1 MKLFDFKLAK
11 QIIKQ
16 FDDLGMLKYATLGVQ
31 EDWSN
36 CSEAIWDN
44 GKYVK
49 DILDNCEERQDEY
62 QNQRYNE
69 SSDKYETLTELF
81 DVYDDI
87 LVAGITGSVWATP
100 VIEILL
106 DDSQTFV
113 FDCSRGEFT
122 NDILDRVNKAVLVA
136 KHNLEESDTRSLE
149 DVQEFKADTSCE
161 KES

>member
-1 MKLFDFKLAK
+1 MKLYDFNLAK

-62 QNQRYNE
+62 QQQRYDE
-69 SSDKYETLTELF
+69 SSDQYQTLVELF
-81 DVYDDI
+81 DAYDDV
-87 LVAGITGSVWATP
+87 LVAGITGSAWATP
-100 VIEILL
+100 VIEIILN
-106 DDSQTFV
+106 DRQTFV
-113 FDCSRGEFT
+113 FDCSRGEYT
-122 NDILDRVNKAVLVA
+122 SDILDRVNAAILTA
-136 KHNLEESDTRSLE
+136 KYALEQDETRSLE
-149 DVQEFKADTSCE
+149 DVQEFKPVTSCE

>member
-36 CSEAIWDN
+36 CSEAIWSN

-49 DILDNCEERQDEY
+49 DILDNCQERQDEY
-62 QNQRYNE
+62 QQQRYNE

-100 VIEILL
+100 VIEIVLN
-106 DDSQTFV
+106 DHQTFV
-113 FDCSRGEFT
+113 FDCSKGEYT
-122 NDILDRVNKAVLVA
+122 SDVLDRVNMAITVA
-136 KHNLEESDTRSLE
+136 KYNQEEDNARSLE
-149 DVQEFKADTSCE
+149 DVQEFKHSTSCE
-161 KES
+161 EES

>member
-31 EDWSN
+31 EDWSC

-49 DILDNCEERQDEY
+49 DILDNCEERQEEY
-62 QNQRYNE
+62 QQQRYNE

-100 VIEILL
+100 VIEIVLN
-106 DDSQTFV
+106 DNQTFV
-113 FDCSRGEFT
+113 FDCSRGEYT
-122 NDILDRVNKAVLVA
+122 SDVLDRVNMAIEIA
-136 KHNLEESDTRSLE
+136 KHNLEGDNARSLE
-149 DVQEFKADTSCE
+149 DVQEFKANTSCE
-161 KES
+161 EES

>member
-11 QIIKQ
+11 EIIKQ

-36 CSEAIWDN
+36 CSEAIWSN

-69 SSDKYETLTELF
+69 SSHYYQTLTELF

-100 VIEILL
+100 VIEVILNNR
-106 DDSQTFV
+106 DTFV
-113 FDCSRGEFT
+113 FDCSRGEYT
-122 NDILDRVNKAVLVA
+122 SDVLDRVNMAITVA
-136 KHNLEESDTRSLE
+136 KYNQEEDNARSLE
-149 DVQEFKADTSCE
+149 DVQEFKPSTSCE

>member
-16 FDDLGMLKYATLGVQ
+16 FDDLGMLKYATLGMQ
-31 EDWSN
+31 EDWSH
-36 CSEAIWDN
+36 CSEAIWSN

-69 SSDKYETLTELF
+69 SSDQYQTLTELF
-81 DVYDDI
+81 DGYVDI
-87 LVAGITGSVWATP
+87 LVADITGSAWATP
-100 VIEILL
+100 VIEIILN
-106 DDSQTFV
+106 DGQTFV
-113 FDCSRGEFT
+113 FDCSRGEYT
-122 NDILDRVNKAVLVA
+122 SDVLDRVSMVIRVA
-136 KHNLEESDTRSLE
+136 KYNLEGDKTRSLE
-149 DVQEFKADTSCE
+149 DVQEFKPVTSCE

>member
-31 EDWSN
+31 EDWSH
-36 CSEAIWDN
+36 CSEAIWSN
-44 GKYVK
+44 GDYVK

-69 SSDKYETLTELF
+69 SSDYYETLTELF

-100 VIEILL
+100 VIEVILNNG
-106 DDSQTFV
+106 QTFV

-122 NDILDRVNKAVLVA
+122 TDVLDRVNMAITVA
-136 KHNLEESDTRSLE
+136 KYNQEEDNIRSLE
-149 DVQEFKADTSCE
+149 DVQQFKPVTSCE

>member
-31 EDWSN
+31 EDWSC

-49 DILDNCEERQDEY
+49 DILDNCEERQEEY
-62 QNQRYNE
+62 QQQRYNE

-100 VIEILL
+100 VIEIVLN
-106 DDSQTFV
+106 DNQTFV
-113 FDCSRGEFT
+113 FDCSRGEYT
-122 NDILDRVNKAVLVA
+122 SDVLDRVNTAILTA
-136 KHNLEESDTRSLE
+136 KYALEEDEVRSLE
-149 DVQEFKADTSCE
+149 DVQEFKHSTSCE